1 MKKAERKGIDQET
14 SEVNSLTK
22 MIQYQEK
29 AIVSK
34 SLIDRKSGT
43 VTLFAFDKG
52 QGLSEHTAPYDALVQ
67 IVDGEAEVTL
77 SGKSHHLKTGEI
89 IVMPAREPHALKAL
103 ARFKMLLTMLK
114 T

>member
-22 MIQYQEK
+22 MVQYQQN

-52 QGLSEHTAPYDALVQ
+52 QGLSEHTTPYDALVQ
-67 IVDGEAEVTL
+67 IFDGEAEATL
-77 SGKSHHLKTGEI
+77 SGRSYHLKTGEI
-89 IVMPAREPHALKAL
+89 IVMPARKPHALKAL
-103 ARFKMLLTMLK
+103 VRFKMLLTMLK